1 MRYTVVW
8 VRSAQDALA
17 DLWNRA
23 PDRQAV
29 AAASDRIDAEL
40 GIDAHRKGLPV
51 GGGRRS
57 LQVSPLGV
65 LFVVDPGDCM
75 VTVLKVRRVP

>member
-1 MRYTVVW
+1 MTYTVVW
-8 VRSAQDALA
+8 LRSAMNALA

-29 AAASDRIDAEL
+29 TAAANRIDIEL
-40 GIDAHRKGLPV
+40 RTDAHFKGWPV
-51 GGGRRS
+51 RGGRRG
-57 LQVSPLGV
+57 LRVPPLAV
-65 LFVVDPGDCM
+65 LFVVDPGDCK